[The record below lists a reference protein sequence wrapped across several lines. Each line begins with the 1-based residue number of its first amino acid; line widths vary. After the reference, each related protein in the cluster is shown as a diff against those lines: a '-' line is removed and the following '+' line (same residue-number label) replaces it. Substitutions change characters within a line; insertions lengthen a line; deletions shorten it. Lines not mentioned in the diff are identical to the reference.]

1 MQTKE
6 SQDLVC
12 TDCLM
17 ATLPLTYTQSK
28 DFDSCKI
35 GALSFLGRGSHVA
48 PEPSPAQA
56 YQCCGD
62 LCCADCCWCG
72 KASFPGV
79 YLGAL
84 AALLVAS
91 TTIASAK
98 LSSLGWTTWMNFLG
112 VPCAYARSLFGH

>member
-1 MQTKE
+1 MQTE
-6 SQDLVC
+6 GSQDLVC
-12 TDCLM
+12 TVGLM

-28 DFDSCKI
+28 AFDSCKT

-62 LCCADCCWCG
+62 LCCADCSCCG
-72 KASFPGV
+72 QASFPGV

-84 AALLVAS
+84 PALLVAS
-91 TTIASAK
+91 TIIASAK

-112 VPCAYARSLFGH
+112 VPCTYARSMFGN